1 MMRDPAVSVIAAE
14 DCILPTG
21 GRVLIAGNP
30 GVGCT
35 QFVFELARNL
45 DRRHHVVLMLAGH
58 PGDRARYRSVLPRG
72 EIFRHTVWSLLDME
86 LLSAYVK
93 LYASAGYKVLW
104 IIDDVSQLFM
114 LRQFSMYPQYS
125 ATGMMEKV
133 IPDLEKEVQS
143 FFDLGSP
150 EIWTTV
156 TLLMTYQ
163 LTYAP
168 LNATGF
174 TLVAQHGAKVN
185 PDRLQ
190 DWEIYWPCSL
200 HEMQYRPNNS
210 QNLLWISS
218 AACFE
223 VTL

>member
-1 MMRDPAVSVIAAE
+1 MSDPAVSVIAAE
-14 DCILPTG
+14 ECSLPTG

-35 QFVFELARNL
+35 QFVFDLARNF
-45 DRRHHVVLMLAGH
+45 DRHHRVAIMLAGH
-58 PGDRARYRSVLPRG
+58 PGYKARYRAVLPRA
-72 EIFRHTVWSLLDME
+72 EIFRYNEWNPIDME
-86 LLSAYVK
+86 LVRAYVK
-93 LYASAGYKVLW
+93 LYSSVGDKVLW

-114 LRQFSMYPQYS
+114 LRQFSMSPQYS

-150 EIWTTV
+150 EIWTNV

-200 HEMQYRPNNS
+200 HEMQYRPNNP